1 MVEYNINFFSIDST
15 KDIFNYVVIVTRHNN
30 QWVWVRKHNVLTWE
44 VPGGHVEKGETPE
57 EAAQRELWEETGA
70 QNYSLTPVCDFT
82 INSNGKQ
89 SYNRLFYAQVDE
101 FDTLPNFE
109 IQEVKFANSIPNK
122 LTHGTIQPI
131 LMQRVIDLMQLD
143 V

>member
-1 MVEYNINFFSIDST
+1 MVEYKLNFFSIDST
-15 KDIFNYVVIVTRHNN
+15 KDVFNYVVVVTRHNN
-30 QWVWVRKHNVLTWE
+30 QWVWVRKHNALTWE

-57 EAAQRELWEETGA
+57 QAAQRELWEETGA
-70 QNYSLTPVCDFT
+70 QRYSLTPVCDFS

-89 SYNRLFYAQVDE
+89 SYNRLFYAWVEE
-101 FDTLPNFE
+101 FDTLPEFE
-109 IQEVKFANSIPNK
+109 IQEVKCANDIPEK

>member
-89 SYNRLFYAQVDE
+89 SYNRLFYAQVVE
-101 FDTLPNFE
+101 FEALPNFE